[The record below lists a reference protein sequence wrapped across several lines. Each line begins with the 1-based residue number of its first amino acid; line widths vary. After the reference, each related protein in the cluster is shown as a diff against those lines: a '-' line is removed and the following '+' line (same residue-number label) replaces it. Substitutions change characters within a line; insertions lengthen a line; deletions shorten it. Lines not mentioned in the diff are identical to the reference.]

1 MDITLSFKM
10 ILTMFQGCLSRL
22 STVTHSPTQNENDLE
37 ENPGPLA
44 IQVVM
49 ISIVS
54 QQMKLN
60 ENNNNQ
66 ESQIIMEQLFATC
79 SLLLQY
85 PNQAEEHTCQNPETD
100 QYSDCVR
107 CQQAAFL
114 YQIINNIAEELCPK
128 DEIKIEFNASDRDN
142 WLNDL
147 QMTDSGTTP
156 SHISNVTSPRNPSL
170 HGTSKYSLVTCYSN
184 FKFNFS

>member
-1 MDITLSFKM
+1 MDITLSLKM
-10 ILTMFQGCLSRL
+10 ILTMFQGCLAKL
-22 STVTHSPTQNENDLE
+22 INVVPSPSQNENDLE

-49 ISIVS
+49 ISIIS

-60 ENNNNQ
+60 ENNNQDNQ
-66 ESQIIMEQLFATC
+66 AMMEQLFATC

-85 PNQAEEHTCQNPETD
+85 PTSNEEHTCQNPETD

-114 YQIINNIAEELCPK
+114 YQIINNIVEELCPK
-128 DEIKIEFNASDRDN
+128 EEVKIEFNASDRDN

-170 HGTSKYSLVTCYSN
+170 HGATSK
-184 FKFNFS
+184 